1 MWTRPIFNIKVK
13 SYKHET
19 AHLEFKRDQG
29 AVEKVQSDMT
39 YKGYENR
46 RLVTEVCLTCWYGQ
60 FWIKAPHAAMFI
72 LFGGLVFSSLM
83 SSSRYLNIALLQG
96 AKRKGF
102 WFTEFMNCVL
112 WTTTECLQSE
122 ELNDVSSASTG
133 FCNGYTLCR
142 SSLNENTDPIR
153 FSSVEKCSGTPACL
167 DCLLQPKLLTL
178 SVQWTDFF
186 FFICPFSSV
195 FHSKWNCHPQLSD
208 HRHLNLLSDT
218 SLLSSLGVGPVGRTA
233 SKNGPKSTYT

>member
-1 MWTRPIFNIKVK
+1 
-13 SYKHET
+13 
-19 AHLEFKRDQG
+19 
-29 AVEKVQSDMT
+29 
-39 YKGYENR
+39 
-46 RLVTEVCLTCWYGQ
+46 
-60 FWIKAPHAAMFI
+60 MFI
-72 LFGGLVFSSLM
+72 LFGGVWFFHHSCPQAGIST
-83 SSSRYLNIALLQG
+83 LLCLL
-96 AKRKGF
+96 AKRKRF

-142 SSLNENTDPIR
+142 SSLNENTDPIS

-186 FFICPFSSV
+186 FFCPFSSV

-233 SKNGPKSTYT
+233 SSNGPKSTYT